1 MKDIIFILALYL
13 FIGSCKD
20 SPTVNE
26 NIYTITASIEQE
38 EDISLFDF
46 VSKVRLI
53 PLETTDSSLVA
64 HITKII
70 TSKDKIFIY
79 DRIQNQ
85 IFIFNQEGQFI
96 SKINQK
102 GRGPEEYNSLS
113 DLAINPFNGCL
124 EILDPWGKLLAFD
137 LNGKY
142 LHSFRLPKDLR
153 IYHEF
158 IPLNRDSIAFYSS
171 SEPYTLNIYSRT
183 ASKIIYSGFKS
194 PKKLSI
200 NSPLSSFYRF
210 RDTVYFSRY
219 LYDDVFAITH
229 TNIAPI
235 YQWFFPGH
243 KYDPDK
249 VIPEYDHNNSKD
261 YFAIQELLPYTH
273 INNLETD
280 SYRYTC
286 LSIRSGKKY
295 VNVLHN
301 KKTQRN
307 IVFHKTKEGV
317 IFTPY
322 ILNDSIALGPIEP
335 WRKKEEY
342 LNEQILDDQNRQILN
357 QLTEDSNP
365 ILIEYILKKE

>member
-1 MKDIIFILALYL
+1 MKNTILILVLCL

-20 SPTVNE
+20 SLTVNE
-26 NIYTITASIEQE
+26 EVDTITASIEQE
-38 EDISLFDF
+38 DEISLFDF
-46 VSKVRLI
+46 VSQVRLI

-85 IFIFNQEGQFI
+85 IFIFNREGQFI
-96 SKINQK
+96 SKINRK
-102 GRGPEEYNSLS
+102 GRGPEEYMSIS

-142 LHSFRLPKDLR
+142 LHSFRLPKDLHA
-153 IYHEF
+153 YDEF
-158 IPLNRDSIAFYSS
+158 IPLSRDSIAFYSL
-171 SEPYTLNIYSRT
+171 SEPSTLNIYSRT
-183 ASKIIYSGFKS
+183 TSKIVYSGFKS
-194 PKKLSI
+194 SKKLSI

-219 LYDDVFAITH
+219 LYDDVFAITP
-229 TNIAPI
+229 TNIAPA
-235 YQWFFPGH
+235 YRWFFPGH
-243 KYDPDK
+243 KYDPNE
-249 VIPEYDHNNSKD
+249 VIPEYDRNNRKD

-273 INNLETD
+273 VNNLETD
-280 SYRYTC
+280 LYRYTC
-286 LSIRSGKKY
+286 LSIRSGKTY

-322 ILNDSIALGPIEP
+322 VLNDSIALGPIEP

-342 LNEQILDDQNRQILN
+342 LNEQVLDDENNQILN

>member
-1 MKDIIFILALYL
+1 MKNIIFILVLYL
-13 FIGSCKD
+13 LSNSCKD
-20 SPTVNE
+20 STTVNE
-26 NIYTITASIEQE
+26 DVYTITASIEQE

-64 HITKII
+64 HVTKII

-85 IFIFNQEGQFI
+85 VFIFNREGQFF

-102 GRGPEEYNSLS
+102 GRGPEEYISIS

-124 EILDPWGKLLAFD
+124 EILDPWGKLFAFD

-142 LHSFRLPKDLR
+142 LHSFRLPKDLHA
-153 IYHEF
+153 YDEF
-158 IPLNRDSIAFYSS
+158 IPLSRDSIAFYSLSES
-171 SEPYTLNIYSRT
+171 STLNIYSRT
-183 ASKIIYSGFKS
+183 ASKIIYSGFES
-194 PKKLSI
+194 SKKLSI

-219 LYDDVFAITH
+219 LYDDIFAITP
-229 TNIAPI
+229 TAITPV
-235 YQWFFPGH
+235 YQWFFPGQ

-249 VIPEYDHNNSKD
+249 VIPEYDRNSDD
-261 YFAIQELLPYTH
+261 YFTVQELLPYTH
-273 INNLETD
+273 VNNLETD
-280 SYRYTC
+280 LYRYTC

-301 KKTQRN
+301 KKTGQN
-307 IVFHKTKEGV
+307 MVFHKTKEGV

-335 WRKKEEY
+335 WRTKEEY
-342 LNEQILDDQNRQILN
+342 LNDQVLDDKNMQILN
-357 QLTEDSNP
+357 RLTEDTNP
-365 ILIEYILKKE
+365 VLIEYVLKKEE